1 MFVGV
6 RRGSHANTE
15 CAQAARNHRSP
26 AAPCPK
32 DCDRAHN
39 SKLAVKN
46 DVFQLNRATM
56 IVLRNSFKDAWSL
69 ACQCVLAKISLVGR
83 RSAELGSTGCQ
94 LVVVGCLPTKL
105 PQDAFRQAA
114 KKDSWQ
120 PALPKESLNARA
132 TSAVV
137 ASVFY
142 RPAFRF
148 NLR

>member
-1 MFVGV
+1 M
-6 RRGSHANTE
+6 
-15 CAQAARNHRSP
+15 
-26 AAPCPK
+26 
-32 DCDRAHN
+32 
-39 SKLAVKN
+39 
-46 DVFQLNRATM
+46 
-56 IVLRNSFKDAWSL
+56 
-69 ACQCVLAKISLVGR
+69 
-83 RSAELGSTGCQ
+83 GCQ

-114 KKDSWQ
+114 KEDSWQ